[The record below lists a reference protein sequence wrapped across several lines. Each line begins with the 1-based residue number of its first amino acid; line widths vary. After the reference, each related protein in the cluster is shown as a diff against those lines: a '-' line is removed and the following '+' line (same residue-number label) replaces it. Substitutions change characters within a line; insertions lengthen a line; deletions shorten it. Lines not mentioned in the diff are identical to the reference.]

1 MDDRLPRDG
10 PTSRPS
16 AAGGART
23 DPTDLDLRRLRPPS
37 ATRRWKALAA
47 FPDARCRSART
58 VRPAVTGSGESP
70 GRQRRPWTRSSTAST
85 RTSTSRRRIS
95 WPRTGPQGSVEA
107 RLMPPVY
114 GVNRQPW
121 RTATRLRRIHVAESR
136 RAAPSPVRPR
146 AGHHTVPPHGGS
158 HASGTRRRGSVARPA
173 AAWSGMSPTS
183 SYSVCPQSS
192 EPPGEQGA
200 HRTGSQSRSRRPVE
214 QAPRRVHGAAALKA
228 EPWRRKHRRVSR
240 QHLAWRAASWPQEHR
255 EHPPQP
261 PPPSSRLRHPRSFG
275 SHPGRSHGRLGQRRD
290 PACRRRW
297 GTPASRLSPRRPPHR
312 QRTPSRRSRQLH
324 GERRHRRNYIGR
336 CGPRNQGSAPGFGDD
351 RRHRSAR

>member
-1 MDDRLPRDG
+1 MAQL
-10 PTSRPS
+10 
-16 AAGGART
+16 ARG
-23 DPTDLDLRRLRPPS
+23 
-37 ATRRWKALAA
+37 W
-47 FPDARCRSART
+47 
-58 VRPAVTGSGESP
+58 
-70 GRQRRPWTRSSTAST
+70 
-85 RTSTSRRRIS
+85 
-95 WPRTGPQGSVEA
+95 TGPQGSVEA
-107 RLMPPVY
+107 RLVPPVY
-114 GVNRQPW
+114 GVNRQPR
-121 RTATRLRRIHVAESR
+121 RTATKLRRIHVAESR

-146 AGHHTVPPHGGS
+146 AEHHTVPPHGGS

-192 EPPGEQGA
+192 GPPDEQGA

-228 EPWRRKHRRVSR
+228 QSWRRRKRRRVSR
-240 QHLAWRAASWPQEHR
+240 QLLAWRAAFWPQEHR

-275 SHPGRSHGRLGQRRD
+275 SPPRPLTRPLGAASR

-297 GTPASRLSPRRPPHR
+297 GTPASRFSPRRPPHR
-312 QRTPSRRSRQLH
+312 QRTPSRRSRPAAP
-324 GERRHRRNYIGR
+324 RTATSAKKYIGR
-336 CGPRNQGSAPGFGDD
+336 CGSRNQGSAPGFGDD